1 MLALGNPIGCNALV
15 PALHVP
21 REPMK
26 NPATEQN
33 TSNLHPDLLPGAEPA
48 SQIGYWFYV
57 GGVMVAMACAA
68 VLITI
73 CARAQTVPVAPVEST
88 PGATSTASMSVQASP
103 TDVAKPAPKYSRRDI
118 ERAFGFM
125 DTNQDGKIS
134 REEASGFRNV
144 AKHFDAADTNKDNV
158 LSLEEFGSALNRP

>member
-1 MLALGNPIGCNALV
+1 
-15 PALHVP
+15 
-21 REPMK
+21 MK
-26 NPATEQN
+26 NPATAQN
-33 TSNLHPDLLPGAEPA
+33 TSDLHPDPLPGVAPA

-57 GGVMVAMACAA
+57 GGVMVAMASAA
-68 VLITI
+68 VLITT
-73 CARAQTVPVAPVEST
+73 CARAQTAPSAAVEST
-88 PGATSTASMSVQASP
+88 PAATSTAPLP
-103 TDVAKPAPKYSRRDI
+103 TLAPAADAAKPTPKYSSRDI

-125 DTNQDGKIS
+125 DANQDGRIS